1 MIKLYSRIFGGRS
14 FWRILRGARFLD
26 SRAVWPAN
34 LFVVVVVVAVP
45 IVVVFALFLLA
56 AVPFA
61 PPHAQAENTD
71 RHLPITSALRKGG
84 CFRMGWW
91 GFAKRKQF
99 SPHLRAAWEH

>member
-14 FWRILRGARFLD
+14 FGRISGGARFLD
-26 SRAVWPAN
+26 SCAVWLAN
-34 LFVVVVVVAVP
+34 LFVVIVVVAVP

-61 PPHAQAENTD
+61 PPAKAKNTD
-71 RHLPITSALRKGG
+71 QQLPITSALRKGG

-91 GFAKRKQF
+91 GFAKREPFKIKRK
-99 SPHLRAAWEH
+99 PKTY